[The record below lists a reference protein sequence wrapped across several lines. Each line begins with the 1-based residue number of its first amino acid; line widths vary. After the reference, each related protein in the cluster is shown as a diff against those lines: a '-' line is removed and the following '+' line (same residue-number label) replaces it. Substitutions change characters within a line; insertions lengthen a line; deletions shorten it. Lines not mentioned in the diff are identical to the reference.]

1 MWKAVLTILVGF
13 LCANIVFAQPVL
25 TPKNMALGGGGSTYI
40 TDFNANF
47 YNPANLLIHDRKRK
61 VDVGFL
67 SSGSFFNGV
76 LNSENPSRQ
85 KDNFFDYFNK
95 FSTGNYDI
103 NSSNR
108 NEIIGAHYRRDRLTS
123 IHQSRFD
130 VTAFGVSWIKN
141 DKAYSFAART
151 RIGSSFEVGR
161 NWYSDQEGINNDGAT
176 SNQDLIHNYQVLHE
190 FSFGYSESI
199 KLVNGLSSRL
209 DKFMIGIAPKFVLAG
224 PYQNADWRSTYFQE
238 SGSATITRS
247 QSFEYQSAGN
257 LTAATLAYLNGSSAN
272 QATNT
277 SLEPFEDEL
286 TNIHGFGVGLD
297 VGVTYLLTFGS
308 DLSTLNVREQQTK
321 RSLRISLSI
330 NDIGF
335 VNYNDQTL
343 MLDEVT
349 GTSSAITFPSV
360 VDEVFVGAPGQ
371 YINFVDQYGDGN
383 PFTDNNGSFKNDS
396 FSKLLPTS
404 FNGGIMLEL
413 SRIKLMGDLSIGISN
428 NAFNTTRLTTSLG
441 TELRPLNFLP
451 IRGGLQ
457 FTPGLPGSFNLGTA
471 IETKFW
477 DLSLAMLVSARSFSN
492 GNTHLSGAGLAILQ
506 FHL

>member
-1 MWKAVLTILVGF
+1 MGF
-13 LCANIVFAQPVL
+13 FCVNNSFAQPVL
-25 TPKNMALGGGGSTYI
+25 TPKNLALGGGGTTYI

-61 VDVGFL
+61 IDIGFL
-67 SSGSFFNGV
+67 SGGSFFNGV
-76 LNSENPSRQ
+76 LNFDNPNQQ
-85 KDNFFDYFNK
+85 KSNYLDYFNK
-95 FSTGNYDI
+95 YSTGQYNITFED
-103 NSSNR
+103 R
-108 NEIIGAHYRRDRLTS
+108 NEIIDMHYPRDRLTS

-130 VTAFGVSWIKN
+130 VTTFGVSWIKN
-141 DKAYSFAART
+141 EKAYSFATRT
-151 RIGSSFEVGR
+151 RVGSTFEVGR
-161 NWYSDQEGINNDGAT
+161 NWYSDQEIVNNTGAV
-176 SNQDLIHNYQVLHE
+176 SNQDLVQQYQILHE

-209 DKFMIGIAPKFVLAG
+209 DKFMIGIAPKFILAG
-224 PYQNADWRSTYFQE
+224 PYQNADWRNTYFQE
-238 SGSATITRS
+238 SGSSTINRS
-247 QSFEYQSAGN
+247 QNFEYQSAGN
-257 LTAATLAYLNGSSAN
+257 LTAAALAYLNGSSAN

-277 SLEPFEDEL
+277 SLEPFKDEL
-286 TNIHGFGVGLD
+286 TNIYGFGVGLD
-297 VGVTYLLTFGS
+297 VGLTYLLTFGS

-335 VNYNDQTL
+335 VNYNDQTT
-343 MLDEVT
+343 MLDEASKSS
-349 GTSSAITFPSV
+349 TSLSFPST
-360 VDEVFVGAPGQ
+360 VDEAFVGAPGQ
-371 YINFVDQYGDGN
+371 YINFIDQYGDGN
-383 PFTDNNGSFKNDS
+383 PFTENRDLFKNDS

-413 SRIKLMGDLSIGISN
+413 SRIKLMGDMSIGISN

-441 TELRPLNFLP
+441 AELRPLNLLP

-457 FTPGLPGSFNLGTA
+457 FTPGLPGSFNIGTA

-492 GNTHLSGAGLAILQ
+492 GDTHLSGTGFAVLQ